1 MKIEYTETT
10 SPRRFGAR
18 GIALLYAGLGFTW
31 ILLTDVTLALLG
43 DQGLESAA
51 PQTAKGL
58 LFVSLSAV
66 VVYGLVSRS
75 TPELQSARAA
85 LERANSERAIY
96 DRILRHNF
104 RNGLQVVG
112 GNAELALGAEG
123 DERTEYIRNV
133 EEGCDRLLDLCRD
146 AREFSALIDSDPEPR
161 PVDLAERLREAAAVV
176 DDYPEATLD
185 LDVPPSVPAMAV
197 DSIDVAFRHA
207 LENACQHAGDDP
219 HVVVTVAERGD
230 RAEVRVADSGE
241 GVPESERAALD
252 ADTEAPLRHTSS
264 LGLRVIQWLVDRS
277 GGDLPFEDDGS
288 TLRLSFRQTE
298 THKVKTDG

>member
-1 MKIEYTETT
+1 M
-10 SPRRFGAR
+10 SHRRFGAR
-18 GIALLYAGLGFTW
+18 GIALLYAGFGFTW
-31 ILLTDVTLALLG
+31 ILLTDVALALRGG
-43 DQGLESAA
+43 DGLDATL

-58 LFVSLSAV
+58 LFVTLSAG

-75 TPELQSARAA
+75 TRELQAARAD
-85 LERANSERAIY
+85 LERANRERAIY

-123 DERTEYIRNV
+123 EERTAYIRNV
-133 EEGCDRLLDLCRD
+133 EAACDRLLDLCRD

-161 PVDLAERLREAAAVV
+161 PLDLAERLRDAAAVV
-176 DDYPEATLD
+176 DDYPEATVD

-219 HVVVTVAERGD
+219 RVVVTVAERGD
-230 RAEVRVADSGE
+230 RIEVRIADSGE
-241 GVPESERAALD
+241 GVPESEREAL
-252 ADTEAPLRHTSS
+252 ASDTEAPLRHTSS

-277 GGDLPFEDDGS
+277 GGDLSFEDGGS
-288 TLRLSFRQTE
+288 TLRLAFRQTE
-298 THKVKTDG
+298 THKVETARD

>member
-1 MKIEYTETT
+1 M
-10 SPRRFGAR
+10 SHRRFGAR
-18 GIALLYAGLGFTW
+18 GIALLYAGLGFAW
-31 ILLTDVTLALLG
+31 ILLTDVALALRGGNL
-43 DQGLESAA
+43 DSTL

-75 TPELQSARAA
+75 TRELQAARTD
-85 LERANSERAIY
+85 LERANRERAIY

-123 DERTEYIRNV
+123 EERTAYIRNV

-161 PVDLAERLREAAAVV
+161 PVDLAERLRDAVAVV
-176 DDYPEATLD
+176 DDYPGATVDLD
-185 LDVPPSVPAMAV
+185 LPPSVPAVAV

-207 LENACQHAGDDP
+207 LENACQHAGEDP
-219 HVVVTVAERGD
+219 HVVVTVVEHGD
-230 RAEVRVADSGE
+230 RVEVRIADSGE
-241 GVPESERAALD
+241 GVPESERVALES
-252 ADTEAPLRHTSS
+252 DTEAPLRHTSS

-277 GGDLPFEDDGS
+277 GGDLSFEDEGS
-288 TLRLSFRQTE
+288 TLRLAFRQTE
-298 THKVKTDG
+298 THKVETARE

>member
-1 MKIEYTETT
+1 MKIEYTETM

-75 TPELQSARAA
+75 TRELQSARAA

-112 GNAELALGAEG
+112 GNAGLALGAEG

-219 HVVVTVAERGD
+219 PRRGD
-230 RAEVRVADSGE
+230 RRGARRPG
-241 GVPESERAALD
+241 GGPRRRQRRGRPGERAGGAGRRHGGPVAAHLQPR
-252 ADTEAPLRHTSS
+252 APGHPVARRPLRRRPR
-264 LGLRVIQWLVDRS
+264 LRGRRVD
-277 GGDLPFEDDGS
+277 PA
-288 TLRLSFRQTE
+288 TLIPADRNP
-298 THKVKTDG
+298 